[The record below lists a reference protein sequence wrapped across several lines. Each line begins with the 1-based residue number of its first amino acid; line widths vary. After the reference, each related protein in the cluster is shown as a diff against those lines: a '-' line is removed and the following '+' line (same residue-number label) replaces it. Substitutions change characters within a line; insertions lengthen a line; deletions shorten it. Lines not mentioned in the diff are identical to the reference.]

1 MKLKTFMLALCYAII
16 PILTHA
22 NPERIKFNKNKD
34 YQDRDMGSIIPVEA
48 FWDNSCKELSLIF
61 WDNGLP
67 VFIEVKDEKGNC
79 IYVNSY
85 TVNKNKQ
92 TNIPLSGLPPRE
104 YSIHVSNEKTD
115 MTGTFSYSL

>member
-85 TVNKNKQ
+85 TVN
-92 TNIPLSGLPPRE
+92 ISGAIKINLLLLN
-104 YSIHVSNEKTD
+104 Y
-115 MTGTFSYSL
+115 

>member
-67 VFIEVKDEKGNC
+67 VFIKVKDEKGNC
-79 IYVNSY
+79 IYVNY
-85 TVNKNKQ
+85 TPSTRTNKL
-92 TNIPLSGLPPRE
+92 TSLSPVCRQENTASMSPT
-104 YSIHVSNEKTD
+104 KKPT
-115 MTGTFSYSL
+115 